1 LTHVLSVPHC
11 HEAGHEYVDH
21 RICDRAIEV
30 IMSGEEHQDKHR
42 VGTTSARTA
51 RDDDLLFLYV
61 TKANADFLWAKNCV
75 KWARG

>member
-1 LTHVLSVPHC
+1 LAHVLSVLHC

-21 RICDRAIEV
+21 RICDRAIE

-61 TKANADFLWAKNCV
+61 TKANADFLWARKCV
-75 KWARG
+75 KWARV

>member
-1 LTHVLSVPHC
+1 VLSVLHC

-21 RICDRAIEV
+21 RIRDRAIE

-42 VGTTSARTA
+42 VDTTSARTA

-61 TKANADFLWAKNCV
+61 TKANADFLWAGKCV